1 MAVDLVFLPRL
12 FIGRKKAPTA
22 AQFKY
27 NAPWSTH
34 QKMNE
39 LTIKW
44 HALWTDK
51 YQNEKCPSESV
62 IF

>member
-39 LTIKW
+39 LTIK
-44 HALWTDK
+44 
-51 YQNEKCPSESV
+51 
-62 IF
+62 